1 MKIEKAKIKDIDE
14 IKQLYQVL
22 FLDMAN
28 LQPEYFKAA
37 KQDEK
42 FLKMII
48 ESDDSDILVAKNQ
61 KIIGLVLVQK
71 QQTPP
76 YSCLV
81 EHSYTYLMDLVVD
94 VDFRGQGI
102 GKQLIESVKNWTLE
116 RNLEYIELNVLSEN
130 KKAINLYK
138 KINFKEKMKTMR
150 MKL

>member
-1 MKIEKAKIKDIDE
+1 
-14 IKQLYQVL
+14 
-22 FLDMAN
+22 
-28 LQPEYFKAA
+28 
-37 KQDEK
+37 
-42 FLKMII
+42 
-48 ESDDSDILVAKNQ
+48 
-61 KIIGLVLVQK
+61 
-71 QQTPP
+71 
-76 YSCLV
+76 
-81 EHSYTYLMDLVVD
+81 MDLVVD